1 MERYVSRGG
10 EKPILSTRRYIGKSI
25 FALMFLVF
33 SGCATVPTQPVTI
46 KQEKISTRT
55 DPVISDRQDRTE
67 PADQSAAALVALL
80 KSKNIISDEEAAKLT
95 GRPVIRGV
103 EEKIGSPKSIE
114 IVETPAAAPEWA
126 ERVRFGGDIRLRSE
140 SDRPHKETTPVFQ
153 SAEPVTLKTQQ
164 APSGN
169 DAVGSDQAY
178 RGGVANPGMA
188 GLVALLRNK
197 NIISPEEASRLMTAQ
212 SLPPAGEKGREGIS
226 EASEQERMEK
236 ITARAIEQVMG
247 IIQDQVKKQVRE
259 ELAKEMKKHEKEQ
272 IETITASVTEEI
284 KKSLP
289 ERVKSE
295 ARGEL
300 AGEMKEKEESKKIT
314 PSVEEQKGLQEQ
326 VKSQAKEAVAK
337 EIERVG
343 LGVIADWI
351 RRISIEGDVR
361 LRYQG
366 EFFDKNNALFLK
378 PSNPTEILN
387 TREDRNRFLGRGRF
401 ALTARITDEIQAG
414 IRIATGSVTNP
425 VSQNVVLGDYE
436 NNKAIALDQLY
447 LQWKPV
453 PSLSLWGGRMPNPFF
468 YTDMVWDKDVNFDG
482 LSLNYTLGF
491 NNRYA
496 LFANAL
502 VSPLQELEISSD
514 DKWLF
519 GGQFGFQHR
528 PWEGLNYKI
537 ATAYYHFHNITG
549 KANDPLRPGEFD
561 YTAPPFLQKGNTL
574 FDIDPSP
581 ALKLALASEY
591 RLVNLTGN
599 IELGFWQPVYITLL
613 GDYVRNVG
621 FDRNRVARKTGDF
634 NIKKQIEGF
643 QVGLS
648 VGHKQ
653 IRKFGDWELF
663 FLYKRLEADAV
674 LDAFTDSDF
683 HGGGTNAKG
692 WILGGTLGLYKNI
705 WLTGRWLTADQIIGP
720 PLAID
725 TLQLDLNLKF

>member
-1 MERYVSRGG
+1 MR
-10 EKPILSTRRYIGKSI
+10 I
-25 FALMFLVF
+25 FALMCMIF
-33 SGCATVPTQPVTI
+33 SGCATVPTQPVTVQ
-46 KQEKISTRT
+46 QEKISTRT
-55 DPVISDRQDRTE
+55 DPVVSERQE
-67 PADQSAAALVALL
+67 PKETADQGAAALVALL

-95 GRPVIRGV
+95 RPPVTRAV
-103 EEKIGSPKSIE
+103 EEKVASPKRIE
-114 IVETPAAAPEWA
+114 SVETPAAAPEWA
-126 ERVRFGGDIRLRSE
+126 ERVRYGGDIRLRSE
-140 SDRPHKETTPVFQ
+140 SDRPHKEPPSEVL
-153 SAEPVTLKTQQ
+153 SAESFTIKTQRT
-164 APSGN
+164 PSGSN
-169 DAVGSDQAY
+169 AVGSDQGHR
-178 RGGVANPGMA
+178 RGSANSGMA
-188 GLVALLRNK
+188 GLVALLRSK
-197 NIISPEEASRLMTAQ
+197 NIISSEEASRLISAQ
-212 SLPPAGEKGREGIS
+212 SLPPAGGKETEVIS
-226 EASEQERMEK
+226 EASEQERIEK
-236 ITARAIEQVMG
+236 ITARAVEQVMKNV
-247 IIQDQVKKQVRE
+247 QDQIKKQVRE

-284 KKSLP
+284 KRSLP
-289 ERVKSE
+289 ERVKKE
-295 ARGEL
+295 AQGEL
-300 AGEMKEKEESKKIT
+300 TGEVREKGESKKIT
-314 PSVEEQKGLQEQ
+314 PTAEEQKGLQEL

-343 LGVIADWI
+343 LGVVADWI
-351 RRISIEGDVR
+351 RRISIDGDVR

-378 PSNPTEILN
+378 PSNPTELLN

-401 ALTARITDEIQAG
+401 GLTARITDEVQAG

-436 NNKAIALDQLY
+436 NNKALALDLLY
-447 LQWKPV
+447 LRWRPIAN
-453 PSLSLWGGRMPNPFF
+453 LSLWGGRMPNPFF

-482 LSLNYTLGF
+482 LSLNYTLGIH
-491 NNRYA
+491 NRYA
-496 LFANAL
+496 LFANVL

-528 PWEGLNYKI
+528 PWEDVNYKI
-537 ATAYYHFHNITG
+537 ATAYYHFRNITG
-549 KANDPLRPGEFD
+549 KANDPLRPGEYDF
-561 YTAPPFLQKGNTL
+561 TAPPFLQKGNTL
-574 FDIDPSP
+574 FDIDPAP
-581 ALKLALASEY
+581 TMKLALASEY
-591 RLVNLTGN
+591 RLINLTGN

-621 FDRNRVARKTGDF
+621 FSRSEVARKTGNF
-634 NIKKQIEGF
+634 NIKKQIEGYQF
-643 QVGLS
+643 GLS

-705 WLTGRWLTADQIIGP
+705 WLTGRWLTTDQIIGP
-720 PLAID
+720 PLAVD